1 MDWTYERFHQSEP
14 TSLQMPPSEY
24 FKRQVYATFQD
35 DPVGL
40 ATCRFLDADNL
51 LWASDY
57 PHVESTW
64 LHSQSVIAQH
74 FAEVAEEDKHKILCA
89 NTAQLYRI
97 ALE

>member
-1 MDWTYERFHQSEP
+1 
-14 TSLQMPPSEY
+14 MPPSEY

-40 ATCRFLDADNL
+40 ATCRLLDADNL

-64 LHSQSVIAQH
+64 PLSQSVIEQH
-74 FAEVAEEDKHKILCA
+74 FAEISEEDQHKILCA
-89 NTAQLYRI
+89 TAAKLYRI